1 MSWVNIDEDTC
12 TACGLCVDRCACF
25 TETDG
30 RVTAEANEET
40 CSLCGH
46 CVALCPTGSIAHLRM
61 DMDNFIPLDRRASFD
76 PDDFVQFLRQR
87 RSHRRWQDK
96 PVPRKVLERLVDV
109 CRYAPTGSNVQTVE
123 IIVVQNPDRIRKLSE
138 LTVESFF
145 KAREIN
151 RQRAEQYRARG
162 LVVPEEL
169 TFLLER
175 LDRLCERSTADRAAG
190 LDRVFHRAP
199 AVLIFHSPDLTST
212 PKDNC
217 VIAAQTVVLT
227 AMTLGLE
234 TCYIGIF
241 EAAATY
247 PPIVKEL
254 DLKPGHRVYSVLILG
269 YPKVTYLRT
278 VDRKPIQAR
287 WL

>member
-1 MSWVNIDEDTC
+1 MSWVTIDQDTC

-25 TETDG
+25 TETDDG
-30 RVTAEANEET
+30 VTAEANVET
-40 CSLCGH
+40 CSQCGH
-46 CVALCPTGSIAHLRM
+46 CVALCPTGSIAHGRM
-61 DMDNFIPLDRRASFD
+61 DMDNFIPLDRRVSFD
-76 PDDFVQFLRQR
+76 PDEFVQFLRQR

-123 IIVVQNPDRIRKLSE
+123 IIMIQDPERVRKLSE

-145 KAREIN
+145 KARDIN
-151 RQRAEQYRARG
+151 RQRAEQYQARG
-162 LVVPEEL
+162 MAVPEEI
-169 TFLLER
+169 TFLLQR
-175 LDRLCERSTADRAAG
+175 LDRICDRQAADQAAG
-190 LDRVFHRAP
+190 LDRVFHKAP
-199 AVLIFHSPDLTST
+199 AVMIFTSPDLTST

-217 VIAAQTVVLT
+217 VIAAQTVVLA

-234 TCYIGIF
+234 TCYIGLF
-241 EAAATY
+241 EAASTY

-254 DLKPGHRVYSVLILG
+254 GLEPGHRVYSVLILG
-269 YPKVTYLRT
+269 FPKVTYFRT